1 MRKFLFRIRKS
12 GLNTR
17 RSIIIGATHLGANVA
32 LQIQQNE
39 HLGIRFNGIYDDRE
53 AERLPHEMQGA
64 VLGNI
69 EEAIEMAKRN
79 EVDYIYIALPM

>member
-12 GLNTR
+12 GMNSR
-17 RSIIIGATHLGANVA
+17 RSIVIGATHLGANVA

-39 HLGIRFNGIYDDRE
+39 HLGIRFNGMFDDRD
-53 AERLPHEMQGA
+53 AERLPHDMQNS

-69 EEAIEMAKRN
+69 EQAIEMA
-79 EVDYIYIALPM
+79 